1 MAARLAASLALLPA
15 AALACSNLLVSPGA
29 SADGSSMLAYNS
41 DDVSLFG
48 SLDLRLAAD
57 HAPGDVRQ
65 MWDWDGQYYTGAIPQ
80 VPHTYN
86 VVGNSNEW
94 GVIITETTF
103 GGRGDLDGHNTGA
116 EISYG
121 DMIWTTL
128 ERSKTAR
135 EAIATMDA
143 LCSAYGYE
151 SNGESF
157 GVGDATEVWLL
168 ELVGK
173 GKHVPDAK
181 GCVWVAS
188 RIPDGY
194 VGSTANQCRTEKFNQ
209 NDPDNVL
216 FANDTISFARSLGYY
231 PPDAPDADFNF
242 REAYDPIT
250 FGGARFGEARVFNLF
265 NSVCGGCVQQHLDF
279 AQGYNLSNSMP
290 LFVPAAAKLSLNDTI
305 WAMHTH
311 FEGSWFDN
319 RGLSRPDVGAG
330 QGHSPYRFR
339 PLTWTFNNLTYLNER
354 TVGVQQSGWAFV
366 ATSRASMPDPFKA
379 VEWFAPDDS
388 STSPHVPFYAAAR
401 RIAPSF
407 GSLVGQTPGGG
418 VPYAPVADGFT
429 MSLDSA
435 FWVWNLVGNMAFS
448 ERYGDALPII
458 LSSADAL
465 QRDLLAA
472 QAQTDV
478 DLRALAPVDPAAALE
493 VASAFGE
500 RAGENVTRV
509 WRDTWMGL
517 FARFRDGSVIL
528 PSKDTQCVPPQVT
541 GCVAKLQPQDIETGY
556 DDAWRARI
564 VAEDVDHHYLV
575 PASAAEGASP
585 ERRALEQRKLEF
597 VSGKPRRREA
607 QREREAARQAKRA

>member
-1 MAARLAASLALLPA
+1 M
-15 AALACSNLLVSPGA
+15 
-29 SADGSSMLAYNS
+29 
-41 DDVSLFG
+41 
-48 SLDLRLAAD
+48 
-57 HAPGDVRQ
+57 
-65 MWDWDGQYYTGAIPQ
+65 
-80 VPHTYN
+80 
-86 VVGNSNEW
+86 
-94 GVIITETTF
+94 IITETTF
-103 GGRGDLDGHNTGA
+103 GGRGDLDGHSTGA
-116 EISYG
+116 VMSYG
-121 DMIWTTL
+121 DLIWTTL

-143 LCSAYGYE
+143 LCTEFGYE

-157 GVGDATEVWLL
+157 GVGDSTEVWLL

-188 RIPDGY
+188 KIPDGY
-194 VGSTANQCRTEKFNQ
+194 VGSTANQARTETFVQ
-209 NDPDNVL
+209 NDPSMVM
-216 FANDTISFARSLGYY
+216 FAPDTISFAKSIGAY
-231 PPDAPDADFNF
+231 PADAPDADFNF

-265 NSVCGGCVQQHLDF
+265 NTVCGGCVAQHLDF

-290 LFVPAAAKLSLNDTI
+290 LFVPVAAKLSLNDTI
-305 WAMHTH
+305 WAMHGH
-311 FEGSWFDN
+311 NENSWFDN
-319 RGLSRPDVGAG
+319 RGLTRPDVGAG

-339 PLTWTFNNLTYLNER
+339 PLTWGFNNQTYLNER

-379 VEWFAPDDS
+379 IEWFAPDDS
-388 STSPHVPFYAAAR
+388 STSPHVPFYAAAS

-435 FWVWNLVGNMAFS
+435 FWVWSECTAPRRRALLADAFAPPPPNNQRACLPPLRRTDLVGNMAFS
-448 ERYGDALPII
+448 ERYSDALPII
-458 LSSADAL
+458 LSSADAH

-472 QAQTDV
+472 QAQLDK
-478 DLRALAPVDPAAALE
+478 DLQALAPVDPAAAVEL
-493 VASAFGE
+493 ATAFGE
-500 RAGENVTRV
+500 RAGENVTAS
-509 WRDTWMGL
+509 WRNVWMGL

-528 PSKDTQCVPPQVT
+528 PSTDRQCVGNETQ

-556 DDAWRARI
+556 DDQWRARI

-575 PASAAEGASP
+575 PASAAEGASE
-585 ERRALEQRKLEF
+585 ERRALEARKLEF
-597 VSGKPRRREA
+597 MSGKPRRRQA
-607 QREREAARQAKRA
+607 QRERAAKRAASA

>member
-1 MAARLAASLALLPA
+1 MLTEACTTALTSDA
-15 AALACSNLLVSPGA
+15 DSNRP
-29 SADGSSMLAYNS
+29 
-41 DDVSLFG
+41 
-48 SLDLRLAAD
+48 R
-57 HAPGDVRQ
+57 APLTQ
-65 MWDWDGQYYTGAIPQ
+65 DWDGQYWTGAIPQ

-103 GGRGDLDGHNTGA
+103 GGRSDLDGHKTGA

-128 ERSKTAR
+128 ERSRTAR

-143 LCSAYGYE
+143 LCTQFGYE

-157 GVGDATEVWLL
+157 GVGDSTEVWLL

-188 RIPDGY
+188 RVPDGY
-194 VGSTANQCRTEKFNQ
+194 VGSTANQCRTETFNQ
-209 NDPDNVL
+209 NDPANVM
-216 FANDTISFARSLGYY
+216 FAPDTISFAKSIGAY
-231 PPDAPDADFNF
+231 PPAAPDADFNF

-265 NSVCGGCVQQHLDF
+265 NAVCGGCVQQHLDF
-279 AQGYNLSNSMP
+279 AQGYNLSNSLP
-290 LFVPAAAKLSLNDTI
+290 LFVPVPKKLTLNDTI

-311 FEGSWFDN
+311 FEDSWFDN

-339 PLTWTFNNLTYLNER
+339 PLTWDYQNKTYLNER

-379 VEWFAPDDS
+379 IEWFAPDDS
-388 STSPHVPFYAAAR
+388 STSPHVPFYAAAT

-458 LSSADAL
+458 LSSADAH

-472 QAQTDV
+472 QAQLDK
-478 DLRALAPVDPAAALE
+478 DLQALAPVDMAAAVEL
-493 VASAFGE
+493 ATAFGV
-500 RAGENVTRV
+500 RAGENMTQS
-509 WRDTWMGL
+509 WRGVWMGL

-528 PSKDTQCVPPQVT
+528 PSTDTQCVGNQT
-541 GCVAKLQPQDIETGY
+541 DNCVAKLQPQDIETGY

-575 PASAAEGASP
+575 PASAAEEASP
-585 ERRALEQRKLEF
+585 ERRALEARKLEF
-597 VSGKPRRREA
+597 VSGKPRRRQA
-607 QREREAARQAKRA
+607 QRERAEVRARAA

>member
-1 MAARLAASLALLPA
+1 MPSLALA
-15 AALACSNLLVSPGA
+15 AALAAAGIAGAVACSNLLVSPGA

-48 SLDLRLAAD
+48 SLDLRLAAN
-57 HAPGDVRQ
+57 HAPGDQRQ
-65 MWDWDGQYYTGAIPQ
+65 VWDWDDQHWTGMIPQ
-80 VPHTYN
+80 PPHTFN

-103 GGRGDLDGHNTGA
+103 GGRSDLDGHNTGA
-116 EISYG
+116 VMSYG
-121 DMIWTTL
+121 DLIWTTL
-128 ERSKTAR
+128 ERSKSAR
-135 EAIATMDA
+135 EAIQTMDA
-143 LCSAYGYE
+143 LCTAYGYE

-157 GVGDATEVWLL
+157 GVGDSKEVWLL

-173 GKHVPDAK
+173 GKHVPGAR
-181 GCVWVAS
+181 GCIWVAS
-188 RIPDGY
+188 KIPSGY
-194 VGSTANQCRTEKFNQ
+194 VGATANQARTETFVQ
-209 NDPDNVL
+209 NDPNNVL
-216 FANDTISFARSLGYY
+216 FAPDTISFAKSIGAY
-231 PPDAPDADFNF
+231 PVAAPDADFNF

-250 FGGARFGEARVFNLF
+250 FGGARFGEARVFALF

-279 AQGYNLSNSMP
+279 AQGYNLTNSMP
-290 LFVPAAAKLSLNDTI
+290 LFVPVASKLSLNGTI

-319 RGLSRPDVGAG
+319 RGLERPDVGAG

-339 PLTWTFNNLTYLNER
+339 PLTWSFNNATYLNER

-366 ATSRASMPDPFKA
+366 ASSRASMPDPFKA
-379 VEWFAPDDS
+379 VQWFAPDDS
-388 STSPHVPFYAAAR
+388 STSPHVPFYAAAT

-429 MSLDSA
+429 MSMDSA

-458 LSSADAL
+458 LSAADAH
-465 QRDLLAA
+465 QRDLIAS
-472 QAQTDV
+472 QAQVDADV
-478 DLRALAPVDPAAALE
+478 RALAPVDLAAAIEL
-493 VASAFGE
+493 ATAFGE
-500 RAGENVTRV
+500 KAGENMTRS
-509 WRDTWMGL
+509 WRSTWMGL

-528 PSKDTQCVPPQVT
+528 PSTDTQCVPPQVT
-541 GCVAKLQPQDIETGY
+541 DCVAKLQPQDIETGY
-556 DDAWRARI
+556 DNAWRARI

-575 PASAAEGASP
+575 PTAASP
-585 ERRALEQRKLEF
+585 EAAALEARKLEF
-597 VSGKPRRREA
+597 VSGKPRVRQG
-607 QREREAARQAKRA
+607 QRERAEQRARKPQV